1 MQTTE
6 LIRTLA
12 ADTPPVRRAAL
23 APWLLGAGLA
33 GAAVSL
39 VVLALWLGFRPLRAA
54 MGLPSFWMKAGYTL
68 ALAIAALVAASRLG
82 RPGGRI
88 GAALALAI
96 VAAAALGMMAMHETM
111 RAPPGAVPALWL
123 GQTWAMCPWR
133 ILILSLPAFALTLWA
148 LRRAAPTRLA
158 LAGAMAGLFA
168 GGAGATVY
176 GLYCQEHTAAF
187 VVVWYTLGVG
197 AVAALG
203 ALVGP
208 RALRW

>member
-1 MQTTE
+1 MQTAE

-12 ADTPPVRRAAL
+12 ADTPPVRRAAI
-23 APWLLGAGLA
+23 APWLLAAGLA
-33 GAAVSL
+33 GASLSL
-39 VVLALWLGFRPLRAA
+39 VLLALWLGFRPLHAA
-54 MGLPSFWMKAGYTL
+54 AQAPSFWMKAGYTL
-68 ALAIAALVAASRLG
+68 ALALAALIATARLG
-82 RPGGRI
+82 RPGGRL
-88 GAALALAI
+88 GAALALAG
-96 VAAAALGMMAMHETM
+96 VAVAVLAMMAMHETM
-111 RAPPGAVPALWL
+111 HAAPAAMPALWL
-123 GQTWAMCPWR
+123 GQTWAICPVR
-133 ILILSLPAFALTLWA
+133 ILILSLPAFALALWA
-148 LRRAAPTRLA
+148 LRRGAPTRLA

>member
-1 MQTTE
+1 MKTAD
-6 LIRTLA
+6 LIASLA
-12 ADTPPVRRAAL
+12 AVSTPTPPARVGRGVTMAS
-23 APWLLGAGLA
+23 LLGAA
-33 GAAVSL
+33 IAL
-39 VVLALWLGFRPLRAA
+39 VILIAWLGLRPLGETIHMR
-54 MGLPSFWMKAGYTL
+54 SFWMKAGYTL
-68 ALAIAALVAASRLG
+68 ALALAALIATARLG
-82 RPGGRI
+82 RPGGRL
-88 GAALALAI
+88 GAALALAG
-96 VAAAALGMMAMHETM
+96 VAVAVLAMMAMHETM
-111 RAPPGAVPALWL
+111 HAAPAAMPALWL
-123 GQTWAMCPWR
+123 GQTWAICPVR
-133 ILILSLPAFALTLWA
+133 ILILSLPAFALALWA
-148 LRRAAPTRLA
+148 LRRGAPTRLA